1 MSKLIQ
7 KKYIKFRIVYFFYFL
22 FYERQ
27 GIVKLIDET
36 LLDEVNLFKD
46 KMKRKRKGKKEEKK
60 RGGINVQKR
69 ENNNLH

>member
-7 KKYIKFRIVYFFYFL
+7 KKIHQIYNRLFFYFL

-27 GIVKLIDET
+27 DIVKLIDET
-36 LLDEVNLFKD
+36 L
-46 KMKRKRKGKKEEKK
+46 MKWIYLKIKWREKEKEKKEEKK
-60 RGGINVQKR
+60 RGGVNVQKR